1 MAGLVSTPIIFA
13 VLEFDHVIFAV
24 RDFDVAADRIEREHG
39 LGSVRGGSHSGQ
51 GTGNRII
58 PLGSAYVELMAVVD
72 EEEAAGSLLGRWV
85 LEQVRNGDHPAA
97 LCLRTDDIASLSKRL
112 GLEPM
117 AMSRL
122 RPDGQELAWR
132 LAGLTR
138 MFDDGFPFFIE
149 WRADRE
155 DLPGLMPA
163 AHTVEVEGISWV
175 EIGGSVCEIDEWL
188 GPHRLDLRVSDGS
201 IGVLRVGIGSGAG
214 ELILE

>member
-1 MAGLVSTPIIFA
+1 
-13 VLEFDHVIFAV
+13 VLEVDHVIFTV
-24 RDFDVAADRIEREHG
+24 RDFDVAADRIERELG
-39 LGSVRGGSHSGQ
+39 LGSVQGGSHPGH

-58 PLGSAYVELMAVVD
+58 PLGSAYLELMAVVD
-72 EEEAAGSLLGRWV
+72 EEEAVGSPLGRWV
-85 LEQVRNGDHPAA
+85 MEQARDGDQPAA
-97 LCLRTDDIASLSKRL
+97 LCLRTDDIASLSRRL

-149 WRADRE
+149 WRADGE
-155 DLPGLMPA
+155 GYPGLMPA

-175 EIGGSVCEIDEWL
+175 EIGGSAGEIDHWL

-201 IGVLRVGIGSGAG
+201 IGVVRVGIRTGAG